1 MKRQFRI
8 KKGDTVQMVTGKD
21 RGKRAKVLQVFPS
34 TNRVVVENLNTMTK
48 NVRARRER
56 EKGQR
61 IIFASPVDYSN
72 VQLVCSKC
80 SKITRPAMKVAGD
93 KKIRICAKCH
103 EII

>member
-34 TNRVVVENLNTMTK
+34 MNRVVVENLNTMTK

-61 IIFASPVDYSN
+61 ITFASPVDYSN
-72 VQLVCSKC
+72 VQLVCGKC
-80 SKITRPAMKVAGD
+80 NKITRPAIKVVAE
-93 KKIRICAKCH
+93 KKTRICAKCH
-103 EII
+103 EVI